1 MIRLIGS
8 DEVDHPGVA
17 AGHLQDSHL
26 VGDLGAAVSPSTPLA
41 DELCSEHFARGLL
54 HAALNHGK
62 LPPDEPKQHDGKVI
76 SHENIHR

>member
-26 VGDLGAAVSPSTPLA
+26 MGDLGAAVSPSTPLA

-54 HAALNHGK
+54 HAALNHSK
-62 LPPDEPKQHDGKVI
+62 LPPDEPKKARWEGHF
-76 SHENIHR
+76 S